1 MPNVFKV
8 LGQQAPAATTQT
20 LLYAVPSGKSAVVSS
35 VNICNRGAANATFR
49 VAVQPANA
57 AITNTHYIAFDTLVP
72 SNDTIALSLGIS
84 LAATD
89 VVSVYANSAT
99 VTFSAFGSEIS

>member
-1 MPNVFKV
+1 MPNTFKV

-20 LLYAVPSGKSAVVSS
+20 QLYAVPAGTSAVVSS
-35 VNICNRGAANATFR
+35 INVCNRGAANATFR
-49 VAVQPANA
+49 IAVQPANA
-57 AITNTHYIAFDTLVP
+57 AITNTHYIAYDTNLP
-72 SNDTIALSLGIS
+72 PNDTISLSIGVSLGAS
-84 LAATD
+84 D

>member
-1 MPNVFKV
+1 MPNTFKV
-8 LGQQAPAATTQT
+8 LGQQAPSATTQT
-20 LLYAVPSGKSAVVSS
+20 QLYAVPSGKSAVVSS
-35 VNICNRGAANATFR
+35 VNVCNRGAANATFR

-57 AITNTHYIAFDTLVP
+57 AISNTHYIAYDTIVP
-72 SNDTIALSLGIS
+72 SNDTISLALGLSLS
-84 LAATD
+84 ATD

>member
-1 MPNVFKV
+1 MANIFKV

-20 LLYAVPSGKSAVVSS
+20 ELYAVPSNKSAVVSS
-35 VNICNRGAANATFR
+35 INICNRGAANATFR

-57 AITNTHYIAFDTLVP
+57 AISNTHYISYDTVVP
-72 SNDTIALSLGIS
+72 SNDTVALALGIS
-84 LAATD
+84 LAASD

-99 VTFSAFGSEIS
+99 ITFSAFGSEIS